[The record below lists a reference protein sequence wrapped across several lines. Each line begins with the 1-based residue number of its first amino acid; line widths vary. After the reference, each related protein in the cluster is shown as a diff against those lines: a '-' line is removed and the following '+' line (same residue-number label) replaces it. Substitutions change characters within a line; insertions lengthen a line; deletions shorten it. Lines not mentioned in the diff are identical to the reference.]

1 MNSLK
6 KNYAAWSVSFLFL
19 VLALIALS
27 MASGKSAGAAE
38 NQDFPVPVSVNAL
51 TVTMIDHSA
60 HYIWDYAAL
69 EDRMLEEEWL
79 AIEYYSIQL
88 AAAVPLITLGGT
100 GELDNTWPLS
110 PQWLGY
116 SMDMSNA
123 AMKALN
129 AARLQDKTLL
139 ENAGDELLDSCLGCH
154 RAFKPETPTEG
165 VIHDPFYD
173 QLYHLFQREGEL

>member
-51 TVTMIDHSA
+51 MVTMIDHSA

-88 AAAVPLITLGGT
+88 AAAGPLITLGGT